1 MRGDNAN
8 VDYQLQLV
16 KEAFAGDDVADEFDE
31 LKQAEVDA
39 ELPAVEELNPLPGW
53 GLWSDQQKKPKWMIK
68 KEQEQKR
75 NRKLVASRR
84 ADKGLKNVVISE
96 KLNRRAAKY
105 HADKLPFD
113 CNSKQVYEASLS
125 RTLAPELNTD
135 TNFKAMS
142 RPKVIKTTG
151 AAIPTPQPSRKY
163 AKVELPRG
171 MKDSSQFVVNP
182 LASMSQR
189 KGVGVKKKSKR

>member
-1 MRGDNAN
+1 
-8 VDYQLQLV
+8 
-16 KEAFAGDDVADEFDE
+16 
-31 LKQAEVDA
+31 
-39 ELPAVEELNPLPGW
+39 
-53 GLWSDQQKKPKWMIK
+53 MIK

-75 NRKLVASRR
+75 NKKLVASRR

-113 CNSKQVYEASLS
+113 CNSKQVYESSLS

-189 KGVGVKKKSKR
+189 KGVSVKKKSKR